1 MTKKLLFLIVLTL
14 FLYSSAAWPV
24 EYQADGKIIIPDKV
38 TGEITIDGKLHE
50 AVWQIPPLDKE
61 FMSLIP
67 NYGNPLGLKTL
78 VWAAYDKGSI
88 YFAFKCFDPES
99 KKIKSSIA
107 QRDKIFNDDV
117 FGVLLDAS
125 GNKQGSY
132 EFYTNPRGIQMDSLN
147 SAVSGV
153 DFEPD
158 FVWESAGRM
167 IPEGYQ
173 GEIRIPLESIRYQRG
188 KNKEVKMRV
197 MFYRGVPH
205 RGVVATWPGIETGQT
220 EYNFM
225 ASLLYH
231 DLKNTLKLEVL
242 PNITYSRNS
251 DRVNPDTWDTTTD
264 TNVGVGIKYGITS
277 SITAEGTV
285 NPDYSQVESDAFQV
299 EVNRRYPIFF
309 SEKRPFFMESKEVL
323 DFTLIH
329 QSMMIDP
336 IHTRSIID
344 PGWAL
349 KLSGSA
355 GKMNFAMLTANDRS
369 AGRPW
374 DTGVNPNE
382 GKNALF
388 GLFRAKYN
396 IGSDNSL
403 GVLYSGRRFGDQQN
417 DVVGADIKYR
427 LSKEIRASLSYLHT
441 STQNAENEP
450 VAKGSG
456 LNAMLQYNSPKLISW
471 AIYERYDPDF
481 YMSTAFLLRSSIS
494 RAAFGIGPVFN
505 VNTKGLPWLKRIIP
519 FTHYYKV
526 HDLGTKMTDTSWE
539 LGVNLALAPLGELY
553 LEYWDESEAWA
564 GQLLDKNYFH
574 SIGYIQLF
582 KWLHIF
588 EDITIGDQVFYHPT
602 TPFVGNGKLMQISIT
617 LEPGANIKLGLDYLY
632 SNLKT
637 KEDKQEV
644 YSGSIYNLHTTY
656 QFNRY
661 FFIRGILRYDG
672 FQDKMLT
679 DFLASFTLIPGT
691 VVHLGYGSLYHKNQW
706 QGNRWIPG
714 QGDFMEMKRGL
725 FFKASYLWRIK

>member
-264 TNVGVGIKYGITS
+264 TLEIVGNVLIEGSLDFGKANGTDTITYEVTGDDSTGFDANEPGTLYCNGNIGIRGNFAPDAGTSGYLNPGVGI
-277 SITAEGTV
+277 
-285 NPDYSQVESDAFQV
+285 
-299 EVNRRYPIFF
+299 
-309 SEKRPFFMESKEVL
+309 
-323 DFTLIH
+323 
-329 QSMMIDP
+329 
-336 IHTRSIID
+336 
-344 PGWAL
+344 
-349 KLSGSA
+349 
-355 GKMNFAMLTANDRS
+355 
-369 AGRPW
+369 
-374 DTGVNPNE
+374 
-382 GKNALF
+382 
-388 GLFRAKYN
+388 
-396 IGSDNSL
+396 NSL
-403 GVLYSGRRFGDQQN
+403 GVVTPNDITFSGQPGNYYTGFFYAEGQVNFNKQAALAGTVIGGLVN
-417 DVVGADIKYR
+417 FAQVPDIYQVPN
-427 LSKEIRASLSYLHT
+427 LVSYLPK
-441 STQNAENEP
+441 AVP
-450 VAKGSG
+450 GGSDVF
-456 LNAMLQYNSPKLISW
+456 MLQNREW
-471 AIYERYDPDF
+471 R
-481 YMSTAFLLRSSIS
+481 R
-494 RAAFGIGPVFN
+494 
-505 VNTKGLPWLKRIIP
+505 
-519 FTHYYKV
+519 
-526 HDLGTKMTDTSWE
+526 
-539 LGVNLALAPLGELY
+539 
-553 LEYWDESEAWA
+553 
-564 GQLLDKNYFH
+564 
-574 SIGYIQLF
+574 
-582 KWLHIF
+582 
-588 EDITIGDQVFYHPT
+588 
-602 TPFVGNGKLMQISIT
+602 
-617 LEPGANIKLGLDYLY
+617 
-632 SNLKT
+632 
-637 KEDKQEV
+637 V
-644 YSGSIYNLHTTY
+644 Y
-656 QFNRY
+656 
-661 FFIRGILRYDG
+661 
-672 FQDKMLT
+672 
-679 DFLASFTLIPGT
+679 
-691 VVHLGYGSLYHKNQW
+691 
-706 QGNRWIPG
+706 
-714 QGDFMEMKRGL
+714 
-725 FFKASYLWRIK
+725 